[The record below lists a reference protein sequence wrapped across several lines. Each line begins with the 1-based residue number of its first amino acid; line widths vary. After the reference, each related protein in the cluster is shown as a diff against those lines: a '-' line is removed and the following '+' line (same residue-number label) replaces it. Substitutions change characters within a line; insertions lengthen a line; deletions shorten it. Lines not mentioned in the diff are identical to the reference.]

1 MRFTQS
7 ALSRC
12 AAGLLLSMSFA
23 LTAQA
28 ETALEALEQTVSAVE
43 EQLSGRVGVV
53 IRQAGQD
60 PLWSWR
66 GDERF
71 VMTSTFK
78 VPLCGAVLAAADQ
91 DHLDLEQKIEIK
103 PSDLIPHAPVTE
115 QHLDAPMAIAD
126 LCMATIDM
134 SDNTAANLLIK
145 ALGGPEKVTD
155 FFRSLGDSES
165 RLDRYEPELNLA
177 AESDLRDTTT
187 PLAMAHTLETLLIED
202 FLAANSRALLGEW
215 MGKGGVTATLLRDKL
230 PEGWTVYDKSGG
242 GSDSRSLIAVAATAG
257 ESPWVIS
264 IYLADM
270 EHDFT
275 TRNSALQRIAAAVA
289 KVIKN

>member
-1 MRFTQS
+1 
-7 ALSRC
+7 
-12 AAGLLLSMSFA
+12 
-23 LTAQA
+23 
-28 ETALEALEQTVSAVE
+28 
-43 EQLSGRVGVV
+43 
-53 IRQAGQD
+53 
-60 PLWSWR
+60 
-66 GDERF
+66 
-71 VMTSTFK
+71 
-78 VPLCGAVLAAADQ
+78 GAVLAAADQ

-165 RLDRYEPELNLA
+165 RLDRYEPELNLS

-202 FLAANSRALLGEW
+202 FLAANS
-215 MGKGGVTATLLRDKL
+215 
-230 PEGWTVYDKSGG
+230 
-242 GSDSRSLIAVAATAG
+242 
-257 ESPWVIS
+257 
-264 IYLADM
+264 
-270 EHDFT
+270 
-275 TRNSALQRIAAAVA
+275 
-289 KVIKN
+289 

>member
-155 FFRSLGDSES
+155 FFEVL
-165 RLDRYEPELNLA
+165 
-177 AESDLRDTTT
+177 
-187 PLAMAHTLETLLIED
+187 
-202 FLAANSRALLGEW
+202 
-215 MGKGGVTATLLRDKL
+215 V
-230 PEGWTVYDKSGG
+230 
-242 GSDSRSLIAVAATAG
+242 IAK
-257 ESPWVIS
+257 
-264 IYLADM
+264 
-270 EHDFT
+270 
-275 TRNSALQRIAAAVA
+275 AV
-289 KVIKN
+289 